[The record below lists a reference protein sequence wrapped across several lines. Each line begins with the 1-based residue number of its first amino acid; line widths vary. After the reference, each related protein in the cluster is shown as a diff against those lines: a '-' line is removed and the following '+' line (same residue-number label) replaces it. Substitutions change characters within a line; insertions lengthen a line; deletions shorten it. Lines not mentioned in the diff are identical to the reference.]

1 MISRGYDLV
10 FDSIHNVYRYCIVS
24 IIYWYVSSYY
34 FIPVPIWKFEF
45 DVQPF
50 HPVAKHSYR
59 TACEVTSARQT
70 SAFSGMGGGMNANQ
84 FLEEWQSMLYLMH
97 NTITIHFQHID
108 IVVPKSINTR
118 VVENETRERSNEI
131 NILRRSC
138 YFHLKFEFRNIYKY
152 NPTTCQLHN
161 NFIRLNINFVG
172 TWIIDI
178 NW

>member
-1 MISRGYDLV
+1 
-10 FDSIHNVYRYCIVS
+10 
-24 IIYWYVSSYY
+24 
-34 FIPVPIWKFEF
+34 
-45 DVQPF
+45 
-50 HPVAKHSYR
+50 
-59 TACEVTSARQT
+59 
-70 SAFSGMGGGMNANQ
+70 
-84 FLEEWQSMLYLMH
+84 MH

-178 NW
+178 N